1 MKNLVIRAD
10 AGGELGTGHVM
21 RMIALAQ
28 AYMRRGGHVLLV
40 SVQCPERIINRVLEL
55 GIEHHMLNGCEPGN
69 AQDSAATLQLCEE
82 NEAQWLVL
90 DGYHFDEEYQQ
101 RVSGHD
107 IKVLCVDDYGHC
119 ETWNCDAVLNQN
131 LGAEHWVQR
140 NVKRADTK
148 WLLGSSFALI
158 REEFFESQHQATE
171 KKFPAQ
177 RILVTMGGADPDN
190 VTLKVLR
197 ALEETGLEG
206 LEIRVLVGGA
216 NPHQE
221 KLSNFADAS
230 AHQIEI
236 VCNVRKMAPMY
247 EWADAVISAGGST
260 CWEWLAY
267 GLPGAVVT
275 IAENQEPIVKE
286 LNDKQLALSLGWFT
300 EADSGEW
307 GSKVYEWLN
316 NLHEFA
322 DYSARRHVVD
332 CKGAARVAALLD
344 GKLTI
349 TIATSEHGWL
359 RGSVDSLCEKL
370 RKEGHL
376 VLLVYKAEDIPPS
389 DVLFLLSFW
398 NLISS
403 DILNQNIHNLV
414 VHESDLP
421 NGKGWS
427 PLTWQVID
435 GKNEIPIVLF
445 EAVEKIDAGP
455 IYLRS
460 DIRLDEGDLIDEIHE
475 KQAEKTYDLCEA
487 FIDSYPQLIGEGEI
501 QKGEETFYSRRTPD
515 DSEIDPEKSIAS
527 QFDLLRTVDNMLY
540 PAFFHYRNYKYVIR
554 LEKGRAD
561 G

>member
-40 SVQCPERIINRVLEL
+40 SVQCPEPIINRVLDL
-55 GIEHHMLNGCEPGN
+55 GIGHHMLNGCEPGD

-140 NVKRADTK
+140 NAKRADTK

-158 REEFFESQHQATE
+158 REEFFESLHQATE

-247 EWADAVISAGGST
+247 
-260 CWEWLAY
+260 
-267 GLPGAVVT
+267 
-275 IAENQEPIVKE
+275 
-286 LNDKQLALSLGWFT
+286 
-300 EADSGEW
+300 
-307 GSKVYEWLN
+307 
-316 NLHEFA
+316 
-322 DYSARRHVVD
+322 
-332 CKGAARVAALLD
+332 
-344 GKLTI
+344 
-349 TIATSEHGWL
+349 
-359 RGSVDSLCEKL
+359 
-370 RKEGHL
+370 
-376 VLLVYKAEDIPPS
+376 
-389 DVLFLLSFW
+389 
-398 NLISS
+398 
-403 DILNQNIHNLV
+403 
-414 VHESDLP
+414 
-421 NGKGWS
+421 
-427 PLTWQVID
+427 
-435 GKNEIPIVLF
+435 
-445 EAVEKIDAGP
+445 
-455 IYLRS
+455 
-460 DIRLDEGDLIDEIHE
+460 
-475 KQAEKTYDLCEA
+475 
-487 FIDSYPQLIGEGEI
+487 
-501 QKGEETFYSRRTPD
+501 
-515 DSEIDPEKSIAS
+515 
-527 QFDLLRTVDNMLY
+527 
-540 PAFFHYRNYKYVIR
+540 
-554 LEKGRAD
+554 
-561 G
+561 